1 MAEIDFWLKG
11 TSLVGAIIEILIWLL
26 LVLSVDC
33 VDFCGG
39 DDDGESESVDI
50 AECVDAPQLSAPL
63 QSKPL
68 SRKIGE

>member
-1 MAEIDFWLKG
+1 M
-11 TSLVGAIIEILIWLL
+11 
-26 LVLSVDC
+26 
-33 VDFCGG
+33 DFCGG
-39 DDDGESESVDI
+39 DDDGESESVDM